1 MKKISKMKT
10 DQILQQC
17 ELAFK
22 SAGFSRAVMSAEK
35 LEFSCTI
42 YRRKYV
48 LFRERKCEKQC
59 MSDLFIFTV
68 REPK

>member
-17 ELAFK
+17 ELTCK
-22 SAGFSRAVMSAEK
+22 SAVFSRAVISAEK
-35 LEFSCTI
+35 LKFTCTI
-42 YRRKYV
+42 YKKYV
-48 LFRERKCEKQC
+48 LLTERKYEKQC